1 MQRQPAYAA
10 AVLLLPSFNRHSS
23 HGPRCRQSIGAPRR
37 RDQSHRSHP
46 APLLQ
51 RPLRATL
58 DGKRINAEESR
69 LCLARAIANAV
80 TEKFNGHNWVEQRG
94 AQHCC
99 RASTNVFSARAR
111 RACRNTRAITK
122 AKNTQPR
129 KLSFQSNTCS
139 ASPGSFYLRCFL
151 LSMHH
156 RAAANH
162 TLPSLYFCNILR
174 KHACST
180 HWPMRSALL
189 RSKLCSKLLVTCSA
203 AEHPTTLSS
212 KQTPPAK

>member
-1 MQRQPAYAA
+1 M
-10 AVLLLPSFNRHSS
+10 
-23 HGPRCRQSIGAPRR
+23 GTIG
-37 RDQSHRSHP
+37 SN
-46 APLLQ
+46 
-51 RPLRATL
+51 
-58 DGKRINAEESR
+58 I
-69 LCLARAIANAV
+69 
-80 TEKFNGHNWVEQRG
+80 G

-111 RACRNTRAITK
+111 CACRNTRAITK

-139 ASPGSFYLRCFL
+139 ASPGPFYLLFAVDAPPSCGQP
-151 LSMHH
+151 
-156 RAAANH
+156 RALTPFPHCIFVTFCAN

-174 KHACST
+174 KHARST

-189 RSKLCSKLLVTCSA
+189 RSKLCSKLLVTCSP
-203 AEHPTTLSS
+203 AEHPTPLSS